1 MTEAMGPI
9 YRRWKEH
16 LGSTDAMVIFVR
28 RRLLDAARSLRD
40 KGVAP
45 ANVGDPALNRVRSA
59 SILLPEGESWSKATE
74 EARRSDS
81 AAPIQWAPFPT

>member
-28 RRLLDAARSLRD
+28 RRLLDAAKALRD
-40 KGVAP
+40 RGVSP
-45 ANVGDPALNRVRSA
+45 ANVANPSINRIRSA
-59 SILLPEGESWSKATE
+59 SIMLPDGQSWAEATE
-74 EARRSDS
+74 EARKSDS
-81 AAPIQWAPFPT
+81 TAPIAWAPLPT